1 MNILENIGEGLN
13 AIKANKLRTI
23 LTASIIAIGITSLVG
38 ILTAIDAIK
47 GSVEDSFS
55 NLGSK
60 TYTITD
66 KR

>member
-38 ILTAIDAIK
+38 ILTAI
-47 GSVEDSFS
+47 
-55 NLGSK
+55 
-60 TYTITD
+60 
-66 KR
+66 